1 MRRFAREIQI
11 ISGENGGCIKTRSTK
26 IQRNPERLRTAC
38 NIICGKMTTTTTTPS
53 TAPSNIELRLATL
66 EATLGLPSL
75 SIGAGGEG
83 SDASD
88 APTSPPPA
96 AADLSSRIERI
107 VSDLNSTVRERQAS
121 ATNAAASSVGATT
134 SRSSVASASSV
145 TGLEDFAEIDRLMA
159 ELDAGSVLSHQGTAG
174 LVSGPS
180 AAQQP
185 LTAPLLYR
193 RQEVLASA
201 EALKIGMDR
210 LGEIRGLL
218 DSVTTSSASA
228 AAQVAAARTSS
239 GGPAKTAGG
248 PSAQSV
254 STADFANSA
263 LITSDRYEY
272 AADADAMRRLQD
284 VSVQAADVNA
294 RAVGVATRVDNL
306 ISQYHRVMT
315 LLSEKCVL
323 VDEELSVLEMKRDA

>member
-1 MRRFAREIQI
+1 MVGFFYDFAPLFAHI
-11 ISGENGGCIKTRSTK
+11 I
-26 IQRNPERLRTAC
+26 L
-38 NIICGKMTTTTTTPS
+38 CGKMTTTTTTPS

-210 LGEIRGLL
+210 LGEIRDLL
-218 DSVTTSSASA
+218 DSVTSSSASA
-228 AAQVAAARTSS
+228 AAQVAAARS
-239 GGPAKTAGG
+239 GGPPKTGQGG
-248 PSAQSV
+248 PSAQSK
-254 STADFANSA
+254 STADFANSS

-284 VSVQAADVNA
+284 VSVQAADINV
-294 RAVGVATRVDNL
+294 RAGSVATRVDNL

-323 VDEELSVLEMKRDA
+323 VDEEVSVLKMKRGA

>member
-1 MRRFAREIQI
+1 
-11 ISGENGGCIKTRSTK
+11 
-26 IQRNPERLRTAC
+26 
-38 NIICGKMTTTTTTPS
+38 MTTTAPS
-53 TAPSNIELRLATL
+53 TAAAPSKIELRLASL

-75 SIGAGGEG
+75 AAGAGGEG
-83 SDASD
+83 GDTSD
-88 APTSPPPA
+88 APTSNPPPPV
-96 AADLSSRIERI
+96 ADLSSRIERI

-121 ATNAAASSVGATT
+121 AANAAASSGGAAT
-134 SRSSVASASSV
+134 RSSAASASSV
-145 TGLEDFAEIDRLMA
+145 SVLEDFAAIDRLVA
-159 ELDAGSVLSHQGTAG
+159 ELDAGAVLSHQGTAG
-174 LVSGPS
+174 LASGPS

-201 EALKIGMDR
+201 EALKVGMDR

-228 AAQVAAARTSS
+228 AAQVAAARS
-239 GGPAKTAGG
+239 GGTAQSGTGAHAAAATAGG
-248 PSAQSV
+248 SSAQSK
-254 STADFANSA
+254 STTDFANSA

-272 AADADAMRRLQD
+272 AADADAIRRLQD
-284 VSVQAADVNA
+284 VSVQAADINA
-294 RAVGVATRVDNL
+294 RAVSVATRVDNL

-323 VDEELSVLEMKRDA
+323 VDEELSVLEMKGGS

>member
-1 MRRFAREIQI
+1 MDL
-11 ISGENGGCIKTRSTK
+11 GEKCSFGEVPN
-26 IQRNPERLRTAC
+26 
-38 NIICGKMTTTTTTPS
+38 NIATLFCGKMTTTTTTPS

-121 ATNAAASSVGATT
+121 ATNAAASSVGAAT

-145 TGLEDFAEIDRLMA
+145 TVLDDFSEIDRLMV

-228 AAQVAAARTSS
+228 AAQVAAARS
-239 GGPAKTAGG
+239 GGPPKTGQGG
-248 PSAQSV
+248 SSAQSK
-254 STADFANSA
+254 STADFANSS

-284 VSVQAADVNA
+284 VSVQAADINA

-323 VDEELSVLEMKRDA
+323 VDEELSVLKMKRDA

>member
-1 MRRFAREIQI
+1 MPTQ
-11 ISGENGGCIKTRSTK
+11 S
-26 IQRNPERLRTAC
+26 
-38 NIICGKMTTTTTTPS
+38 GKMTTTTTPS

-88 APTSPPPA
+88 APSSPPPA
-96 AADLSSRIERI
+96 AGLSSRIERI
-107 VSDLNSTVRERQAS
+107 ISDLNSTVRERQAS
-121 ATNAAASSVGATT
+121 ATNAAASSGGAATR
-134 SRSSVASASSV
+134 RSSVASASSV
-145 TGLEDFAEIDRLMA
+145 TVLGDFAKIDRLMA

-210 LGEIRGLL
+210 LGEIRDLL
-218 DSVTTSSASA
+218 DSVTTSSA
-228 AAQVAAARTSS
+228 AQVAAARS

-248 PSAQSV
+248 PSAQSK
-254 STADFANSA
+254 STADFANSS

-284 VSVQAADVNA
+284 VSVQAADINA
-294 RAVGVATRVDNL
+294 RSVSVAIRVDNL
-306 ISQYHRVMT
+306 ISQYHRIMT

-323 VDEELSVLEMKRDA
+323 VDEELSVLEMKRGA

>member
-1 MRRFAREIQI
+1 
-11 ISGENGGCIKTRSTK
+11 
-26 IQRNPERLRTAC
+26 
-38 NIICGKMTTTTTTPS
+38 MTTITTPS
-53 TAPSNIELRLATL
+53 TAPSNIELRLETL
-66 EATLGLPSL
+66 EAILGLPSL
-75 SIGAGGEG
+75 SVGAGGEG

-88 APTSPPPA
+88 APSSPPPA
-96 AADLSSRIERI
+96 ADLSARIERI
-107 VSDLNSTVRERQAS
+107 ASDLNSTIRERQAS
-121 ATNAAASSVGATT
+121 ATNAAASLGGAVA
-134 SRSSVASASSV
+134 SRSSSASASSV
-145 TGLEDFAEIDRLMA
+145 TALEDFAEIDRLMA

-210 LGEIRGLL
+210 LGEMRDLL
-218 DSVTTSSASA
+218 DSVTSSSASA
-228 AAQVAAARTSS
+228 AAQVAAARS
-239 GGPAKTAGG
+239 GGPPKTGQGG
-248 PSAQSV
+248 SSAQSK
-254 STADFANSA
+254 STADFANSS

-284 VSVQAADVNA
+284 VSVQAADINV
-294 RAVGVATRVDNL
+294 RAGSVATRVDNL

-323 VDEELSVLEMKRDA
+323 VDEEVSVLKMKRGA

>member
-1 MRRFAREIQI
+1 
-11 ISGENGGCIKTRSTK
+11 
-26 IQRNPERLRTAC
+26 
-38 NIICGKMTTTTTTPS
+38 MTTTTTAPS

-75 SIGAGGEG
+75 SVGAGGEG

-88 APTSPPPA
+88 APTSSPP

-107 VSDLNSTVRERQAS
+107 TSDLNSIIRERQAS
-121 ATNAAASSVGATT
+121 ATNAAASSGGAAA
-134 SRSSVASASSV
+134 SRSSAASASSV
-145 TGLEDFAEIDRLMA
+145 AVLEDFAEIDRLMA
-159 ELDAGSVLSHQGTAG
+159 ELDAGSVLTHQGTAG

-210 LGEIRGLL
+210 LGEIRALL

-228 AAQVAAARTSS
+228 AAQVAAARS
-239 GGPAKTAGG
+239 GGPAKTGQVG
-248 PSAQSV
+248 PSAQSK
-254 STADFANSA
+254 STVDFANSS
-263 LITSDRYEY
+263 LITSGQYEY

-284 VSVQAADVNA
+284 VSVQAADINA
-294 RAVGVATRVDNL
+294 RAVSVATRVDNL

-323 VDEELSVLEMKRDA
+323 VDEEISVLEMKRGA